1 MKCQELSSG
10 DDVVLS
16 AELVGS
22 FEWTDVVTKKTED
35 QSRSDNVIW
44 DIFMITKWIRN
55 PTRSVRQQEYEFFL
69 GVMIVIYSITF
80 TGFEKLRAGDW
91 TSVNYKLWTIY
102 QSLAQER
109 KMLCYAVPSAE
120 YISCN

>member
-55 PTRSVRQQEYEFFL
+55 ATRSVRQQEYEFFL
-69 GVMIVIYSITF
+69 GVMIVI
-80 TGFEKLRAGDW
+80 
-91 TSVNYKLWTIY
+91 
-102 QSLAQER
+102 
-109 KMLCYAVPSAE
+109 
-120 YISCN
+120 

>member
-69 GVMIVIYSITF
+69 GVMIVI
-80 TGFEKLRAGDW
+80 
-91 TSVNYKLWTIY
+91 
-102 QSLAQER
+102 
-109 KMLCYAVPSAE
+109 
-120 YISCN
+120 